1 MRFIG
6 LVRTRTY
13 EYTIQPPD
21 GWLGLRQGRDI
32 SIGPDPLSSILF
44 FLVVCATLAPL
55 VQALVEL
62 VRGCIRPLLVRLLP
76 EAAKPRG
83 ESSPSFCTNAQH
95 ASRLVLQPIERSA
108 AVQGRRM
115 HGWAC
120 CTSSQ
125 AAV

>member
-55 VQALVEL
+55 VQALVVL
-62 VRGCIRPLLVRLLP
+62 VPGEGECSLVQPNRCTWLLP

-83 ESSPSFCTNAQH
+83 ESSPSFCTNA
-95 ASRLVLQPIERSA
+95 STLFRLEFSPA
-108 AVQGRRM
+108 D
-115 HGWAC
+115 
-120 CTSSQ
+120 
-125 AAV
+125 

>member
-55 VQALVEL
+55 VQALVVL

-83 ESSPSFCTNAQH
+83 ESSPSFCTNA
-95 ASRLVLQPIERSA
+95 STLFRLEFSPA
-108 AVQGRRM
+108 D
-115 HGWAC
+115 
-120 CTSSQ
+120 
-125 AAV
+125 